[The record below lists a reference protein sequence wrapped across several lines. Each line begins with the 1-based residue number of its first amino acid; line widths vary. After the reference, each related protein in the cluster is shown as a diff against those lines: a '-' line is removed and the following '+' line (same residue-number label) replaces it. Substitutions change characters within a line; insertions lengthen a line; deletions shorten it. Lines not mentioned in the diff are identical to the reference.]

1 VAPLFHYVE
10 KGDENDGDVSCSVTA
25 TLFFFALSSRKQN
38 FVAKI
43 SRNFVYFAK
52 RNFAKFREINIKISP
67 NTKGI
72 LSRNFVSRNFIDHPT
87 ANQFHSHK
95 KCAVQF
101 LAPPAISV
109 NRTL

>member
-25 TLFFFALSSRKQN
+25 TLFFALSSRKRN

-52 RNFAKFREINIKISP
+52 QNFAK
-67 NTKGI
+67 
-72 LSRNFVSRNFIDHPT
+72 
-87 ANQFHSHK
+87 
-95 KCAVQF
+95 
-101 LAPPAISV
+101 
-109 NRTL
+109 